1 MKDRLREHLT
11 PRDDGRAFVD
21 AVLLRAS
28 GALYRRLRQAGASP
42 APAWGWLAR
51 WARPWV
57 VALLI
62 LAAGLALYPTYRP
75 ASRVEL
81 SPETEARA
89 EALVVAA
96 QPEDVFALVEG
107 R

>member
-1 MKDRLREHLT
+1 MKDWLIRHLT
-11 PRDDGRAFVD
+11 PDDDGRAFVD

-28 GALYRRLRQAGASP
+28 GALYRRRQAAAVVPASD
-42 APAWGWLAR
+42 WLAQ

-57 VALLI
+57 LALLV
-62 LAAGLALYPTYRP
+62 LVAFATLLPRVRP
-75 ASRVEL
+75 EPRVQV

-89 EALVVAA
+89 EALMTAA